1 MPELPEV
8 HTTVIGLQKHIVGKT
23 IARVYTEYKT
33 RPIDTKK
40 LIGQKIVGVHRR
52 AKNIL
57 IDLANEYTLLIHM
70 KMTGHLLFDN
80 YDKSDPFNRHIRFK
94 IFFKDTTEL
103 HLSDMRRFAKIEVI
117 KDPDL
122 SHLGPEPLE
131 KSFTFTVFK
140 NCLSRKPNGRIK
152 PTLLDQT
159 ILSGIGNIYSDES
172 LWRAGI
178 HPEQSVKSIPDKK
191 LKLLYEAIRT
201 VLKKGI
207 DFGGDSMS
215 DYRNIHGK
223 PGKFQEKHQAYR
235 RTGKPCMKKGCS
247 GTILRKIVAG
257 RSAHFCSVHQRLVK

>member
-8 HTTVIGLQKHIVGKT
+8 QTTVSGLQKHIVGRT
-23 IARVYTEYKT
+23 ISSIYSEYK
-33 RPIDTKK
+33 RKIDVKNA
-40 LIGQKIVGVHRR
+40 LGQKVISVKRR

-57 IDLANEYTLLIHM
+57 IDLENEYTLLIHM
-70 KMTGHLLFDN
+70 KMTGHLLFDD
-80 YDKSDPFNRHIRFK
+80 YDKTDPFNRHIRFK
-94 IFFKDTTEL
+94 ITFKDGTEL
-103 HLSDMRRFAKIEVI
+103 HMSDMRRFAKVEVI

-131 KSFTFTVFK
+131 KAFTFLVFK
-140 NCLSRKPNGRIK
+140 KCLFKKPNGRIK

-159 ILSGIGNIYSDES
+159 VLSGVGNIYSDES

-178 HPEQSVKSIPDKK
+178 NPEQMVKSISDAK
-191 LKLLYEAIRT
+191 LKLLYEAICT
-201 VLKKGI
+201 TLKKGI

-235 RTGKPCMKKGCS
+235 RTGKPCMKKGCK
-247 GTILRKIVAG
+247 GIILRKMVAG
-257 RSAHFCSVHQRLVK
+257 RSSHFCSVHQKLVK